1 MLVQLSIS
9 FVHVLLLIR
18 DKISG
23 HFSSSKFGFGLVVRG
38 KKRSTFNFTDIK
50 YHATMTMWCDDA
62 VSIDDADDNCFE
74 YSLLLLLLV
83 VTLQTMQIRIF
94 KIRILILFPTK
105 CQRCG
110 LLLTAQTAHWLM
122 CDRVVFSLL
131 LLLRASCD
139 EWYFATELKSPHRI
153 STNRMFVCSGL
164 IIANIE
170 R

>member
-50 YHATMTMWCDDA
+50 YHATMTTVVWRRGVNRWCRWQLLWVFVVVVVACCYSANYANPYLKYVFWFCSQQSVSDA
-62 VSIDDADDNCFE
+62 AYCSQHKQHTDWCAIE
-74 YSLLLLLLV
+74 
-83 VTLQTMQIRIF
+83 
-94 KIRILILFPTK
+94 LF
-105 CQRCG
+105 
-110 LLLTAQTAHWLM
+110 
-122 CDRVVFSLL
+122 FSL